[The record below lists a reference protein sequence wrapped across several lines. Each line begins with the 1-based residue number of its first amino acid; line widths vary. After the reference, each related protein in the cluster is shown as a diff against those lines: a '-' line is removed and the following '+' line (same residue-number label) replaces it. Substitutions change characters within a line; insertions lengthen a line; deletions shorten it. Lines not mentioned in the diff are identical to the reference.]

1 MQCMSARFRTIFFG
15 KAYCFGG
22 GHYRRSHM
30 ERALVGR
37 SLANAKEADVRTPS
51 MESIDYHL
59 GLDRGICSGR
69 YGCDGVSFSS
79 VCHKSGRCFGERD
92 FQSRPEIIGIYDSL
106 GNEKKGSVG
115 QA

>member
-1 MQCMSARFRTIFFG
+1 
-15 KAYCFGG
+15 
-22 GHYRRSHM
+22 M

-37 SLANAKEADVRTPS
+37 SLANAKEADVQTPS

-59 GLDRGICSGR
+59 GLDREFAVGDTAVMAFRFQAFVTRADVVLVKGIS
-69 YGCDGVSFSS
+69 
-79 VCHKSGRCFGERD
+79 K
-92 FQSRPEIIGIYDSL
+92 SRPEIIGIYDSL